1 MNDIILTTEL
11 DPMVANGDFVAGES
25 LGQAEQLLL
34 LTGKGEWKQTPTA
47 GVGLADYVEGHS
59 ESDMCREIR
68 QQMEMDGIRV
78 RRLTLTDGKLEV
90 DSEWK

>member
-11 DPMVANGDFVAGES
+11 DPMVKDGDFVAGES

-34 LTGKGEWKQTPTA
+34 LTSKGEWKQTPTA
-47 GVGLADYVEGHS
+47 GVGLVNYVEGHS

-78 RRLTLTDGKLEV
+78 LSLAIKQGTLDIN
-90 DSEWK
+90 SEWT